1 MISENFEY
9 ELKKQLLLHH
19 IDLWG
24 EIDALVVQKY
34 GHDLLSKLINSI
46 FKEIND
52 VYEVMSEI
60 SDKLVLNLMPDDF
73 RPNLSLNPYES
84 IEYRVKQQAYKDLR
98 VRLESILKDFD
109 DFYTNKYKEMEKV
122 YWEEKEKNDED

>member
-9 ELKKQLLLHH
+9 ELKKQLLLQHM
-19 IDLWG
+19 DLWG

-46 FKEIND
+46 FEEINN
-52 VYEVMSEI
+52 VYEIMSEI
-60 SDKLVLNLMPDDF
+60 SDKLVLNIMPDDF

-84 IEYRVKQQAYKDLR
+84 IEYRVKQQAYTDLR
-98 VRLESILKDFD
+98 ARLESILKDFD

-122 YWEEKEKNDED
+122 YWEEKEKKDED

>member
-9 ELKKQLLLHH
+9 ELKKQLLLQHM
-19 IDLWG
+19 DLWG

-46 FKEIND
+46 FEEINN
-52 VYEVMSEI
+52 VYEIMSEI
-60 SDKLVLNLMPDDF
+60 SDKLVLNIMPDDF

-84 IEYRVKQQAYKDLR
+84 IEYRVKQQAYTDLR
-98 VRLESILKDFD
+98 ARLESILKDFD
-109 DFYTNKYKEMEKV
+109 SFYRDKYKEMEKV
-122 YWEEKEKNDED
+122 YWEEKEKKDDK

>member
-9 ELKKQLLLHH
+9 ELKKQLLLQHM
-19 IDLWG
+19 DLWG

-60 SDKLVLNLMPDDF
+60 SDKLILNIMPDDF

-84 IEYRVKQQAYKDLR
+84 IEYKVKQQAYTDLR
-98 VRLESILKDFD
+98 ARLESILKDFD
-109 DFYTNKYKEMEKV
+109 SFYRDKYKEMEKV
-122 YWEEKEKNDED
+122 YWEEKEKKDDK